1 MHEPPGAHENEV
13 KPVVSS
19 IMLPALQ
26 VEPLKV
32 AVSLSQSTMTQCE
45 AEMQDRLGA
54 SRRQGEGWPY
64 ACRPTI
70 PSRPRCRR

>member
-32 AVSLSQSTMTQCE
+32 AVSLSPPVDDDTVRGGD
-45 AEMQDRLGA
+45 AG
-54 SRRQGEGWPY
+54 
-64 ACRPTI
+64 
-70 PSRPRCRR
+70 